1 MTETEQKIDVFFF
14 KNISINAKLNSDY
27 TESHFQYSSYTT

>member
-1 MTETEQKIDVFFF
+1 MTETEQKIVFFL
-14 KNISINAKLNSDY
+14 NISINAKLNSDY